1 MKANPY
7 YLFVEICGKIK
18 NDDSVIALPLGQ
30 KVRNLAE
37 GKMKK
42 TSWIKRCKRL
52 ITKHLF
58 VIVLCIG
65 VIAIGLACLMRF
77 GLLNKAGKAS
87 IKTSSL
93 LTDAIDISELS
104 TAEFRYRG
112 IADIYS
118 DEERTRVHCRVC
130 YNAIV
135 KAGIDMEK
143 VQFDVDAEKKV
154 VTAILPDIDLK
165 VTIIDEQSMA
175 LLPSGVDVGIDSML
189 KYSKE
194 DAETE
199 ARESTELINTA
210 QENLKATI
218 EGLLFPILKAQGYSL
233 VWA

>member
-1 MKANPY
+1 MIRLLLYHLVKK
-7 YLFVEICGKIK
+7 IC
-18 NDDSVIALPLGQ
+18 
-30 KVRNLAE
+30 NLAE
-37 GKMKK
+37 GKMKE
-42 TSWIKRCKRL
+42 SRWIKRCKRL
-52 ITKHLF
+52 IAKHLF
-58 VIVLCIG
+58 VFVLCIG
-65 VIAIGLACLMRF
+65 VIAIGFACLMRF
-77 GLLNKAGKAS
+77 GLLNKADKAS

-93 LTDAIDISELS
+93 LMDAIDISELS
-104 TAEFRYRG
+104 MAEFRYRG

-118 DEERTRVHCRVC
+118 DEERTRVRCRVC

-143 VQFDVDAEKKV
+143 VHFDVDTERRV
-154 VTAILPDIDLK
+154 VTAVLPDIDLK

-175 LLPSGVDVGIDSML
+175 LLPSDVNVGIDSML